1 VSNRRVESVIPVAVE
16 SVLGKGQGAELPVV
30 LHSAGLEAV
39 LFALDT
45 DVHSLDGRVGNDVAI
60 GVLALKTGHLFVVRG
75 RESRGVVDSYRANAD
90 VVRDGLTSS
99 P

>member
-1 VSNRRVESVIPVAVE
+1 M
-16 SVLGKGQGAELPVV
+16 LGKRQGAELPVV
-30 LHSAGLEAV
+30 LHSAGLVAALV
-39 LFALDT
+39 ALDSGLQ
-45 DVHSLDGRVGNDVAI
+45 SLDGRVGNDVAI